1 MRFYHIRYWLVAS
14 ITLLPVALLAQTF
27 WTEAGHAEFTSS
39 VPLHTFTGESDNLVG
54 QITLADS
61 TVDFYI
67 DLTTFETGI
76 GKRDK
81 DMRKTL
87 ETDDYPFAEFFGKLT
102 TAFDPLIE
110 TDQTAIVRGD
120 FSIHG
125 VTRSVEISGTLRMA
139 GDELLLS
146 ASWKLDLE
154 DYDIV
159 PPRLLIIKVDA
170 LQKIRIEL
178 VLRPKS

>member
-1 MRFYHIRYWLVAS
+1 LRFLHIRLWLVAS
-14 ITLLPVALLAQTF
+14 IVVLPVALAAQTF
-27 WTEAGHAEFTSS
+27 RTENGYAQFTSK
-39 VPLHTFTGESDNLVG
+39 VPLHSFTGESDDLVAR
-54 QITLADS
+54 IALADS

-67 DLTTFETGI
+67 DLTTFKTGI

-146 ASWKLDLE
+146 ANWELDLE

-170 LQKIRIEL
+170 VQKIRIEL